1 MSRGSGGTG
10 CDTVSEGRLYRALLR
25 SQMALTLHRPRL
37 ISFSGVDGSGK
48 STQIANLIDFAHERG
63 LTTKLLAF
71 WDDVVVLSRYREGFV
86 HKVYGS
92 ERGIGAPDKPVNRR
106 DKNVRKWYLSLAR
119 HGLYLLDALH
129 LVRVIARARR
139 SGTDVIV
146 MDRYIYDELANLP
159 LANPLTR
166 AFVRLVNA
174 LVPKP
179 DVAYILDAD
188 PEAARARKPEYPVDF
203 MRLCR
208 AAYLRLAEMLGNM
221 TVIPPRPLDE
231 AKREVE
237 AAFVRALPPSQAG
250 APHLDTASV
259 T

>member
-1 MSRGSGGTG
+1 MQTSHHLVTPSPPKAR
-10 CDTVSEGRLYRALLR
+10 RPKLAARR
-25 SQMALTLHRPRL
+25 SSLL
-37 ISFSGVDGSGK
+37 ISFSGIDGSGK
-48 STQIANLIDFAHERG
+48 STQIANLIDFAHQQG

-129 LVRVIARARR
+129 LVGVIARARR
-139 SGTDVIV
+139 TGADVII

-166 AFVRLVNA
+166 LFVRTVSAFVPRPN
-174 LVPKP
+174 
-179 DVAYILDAD
+179 VAYVLDAD

-203 MRLCR
+203 MHLCR
-208 AAYLRLAEMLGNM
+208 NAYLQLARIVGHM
-221 TVIPPRPLDE
+221 TVIAPLPLEE
-231 AKREVE
+231 AKRSVE
-237 AAFVRALPPSQAG
+237 AAFTHALPRTTADTRR
-250 APHLDTASV
+250 LDTAPIA
-259 T
+259 